1 MELLLEKFKINNKC
15 QLNSE
20 DITSLTQLYL
30 PLIGIDSYALY
41 SALTVLECNKEYF
54 FKKLVNMINISSLK
68 SLNNSFN
75 KLEGI
80 GLLKTYY
87 NKDKGYIFNVVAPL
101 SVKEFLK
108 EEALVTLLETQIG
121 IVEVEE
127 LRNSYKDVSR
137 SYKDITKKLNE
148 VFTITTKTTAN
159 VIDNLF
165 NESISVENPDFN
177 YSLFRMLFDSNFI
190 DDKVFDDEQFKTMII
205 KISYVYKLNEDDMK
219 DIIFKSINNDQRCDY
234 ASLSKYAR
242 ITFQKKYKV
251 DTPKLVT
258 IEEDEYIQ
266 SIQDDATLR
275 LCNELESKKPAEVL
289 ESISG
294 MKPTPSELK
303 IFEDLLLNTKLTRG
317 AINFMILY
325 VNKEKNG
332 ELPGYNYFEKIATT
346 WMRAKVKTAYDAIL
360 YVEKKKE
367 ERNKPNSKTTGKKE
381 APLPD
386 WYTEYEKELNTTEEK
401 PVEVTEELAEIA
413 KKLFE
418 D

>member
-54 FKKLVNMINISSLK
+54 FKKLVNMTNISTLK
-68 SLNNSFN
+68 SLNNAFD
-75 KLEGI
+75 KLEGM

-101 SVKEFLK
+101 SVKDFLK
-108 EEALVTLLETQIG
+108 EEVLVTLLETQIG

-127 LRNSYKDVSR
+127 LKNTYKDISR
-137 SYKDITKKLNE
+137 SYKDVTKKLNE
-148 VFTITTKTTAN
+148 VFTVTTKTTTN

-165 NESISVENPDFN
+165 KPTISIENPDFN

-219 DIIFKSINNDQRCDY
+219 DIVFKSINNDQRCDY

-242 ITFQKKYKV
+242 IAFQKKYKV

-258 IEEDEYIQ
+258 VKEDEYMQ

-275 LCNELESKKPAEVL
+275 LCNELESKTPAEVL

-303 IFEDLLLNTKLTRG
+303 IFEDLLINTKLTSG

-360 YVEKKKE
+360 YVEKKND
-367 ERNKPNSKTTGKKE
+367 ERNKPSSKTTGKKE

-386 WYTEYEKELNTTEEK
+386 WYTEYEKELETTEEK
-401 PVEVTEELAEIA
+401 PVEINEELAEIA